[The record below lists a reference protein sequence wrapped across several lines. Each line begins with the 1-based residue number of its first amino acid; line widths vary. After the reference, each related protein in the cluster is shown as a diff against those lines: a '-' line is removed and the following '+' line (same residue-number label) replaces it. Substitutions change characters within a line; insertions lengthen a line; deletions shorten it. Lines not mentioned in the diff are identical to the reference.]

1 MAKTQTRFVC
11 QNCGEASPRWL
22 GQCPHCHS
30 WNTLS
35 EEIVLPK
42 AKTPQAAAAR
52 GATGTLAFAPISARP
67 EAVARMPVGIA
78 ELDRVLGGGLV
89 PGAAVLLGGEPGVG
103 KSTLL
108 LQAADRL
115 ARQGR
120 PVFYVS
126 GEESEQQIRLRAAR
140 LGLGDSAV
148 RLASGNDAAAV
159 AMAIF
164 AAGDGSVAIVDSIQ
178 TMSVSS
184 LDSAPG
190 SVAQIRASTDQIV
203 RAAKAQEIPVVLVG
217 HVTKEGG
224 LAGPKVLEHAVDAV
238 LLFEGDRGLS
248 HRLIRAVKNRYG
260 ATDEV
265 GVFEMGEQGLREVA
279 NPSALFLSDGR
290 GEVAG
295 SAVFPAIEG
304 TRPLLVEVQALVNP
318 VQGTPRRAVVGWD
331 GARLAMILAVLE
343 ARCGVMLGDK
353 DVYLNVVG
361 GLRIAE
367 PAADLAAAAA
377 IASAAIGIPLPATSV
392 AFGEIG
398 LAGEIRPVGQMELR
412 LREAAKLGFTSATC
426 APPRGPTPRGIQVD
440 PIRRLDMLVH
450 ALLRKA
456 REAKGRG

>member
-1 MAKTQTRFVC
+1 MAKAQTRFVC
-11 QNCGEASPRWL
+11 QNCGETSARWL
-22 GQCPHCHS
+22 GQCPHCQA
-30 WNTLS
+30 WNTLQ
-35 EEIVLPK
+35 EEIVIPARK
-42 AKTPQAAAAR
+42 GGVKTTAAR
-52 GATGTLAFAPISARP
+52 GATGTLSFVPISART
-67 EAVARMPVGIA
+67 EVLARLPIGIG

-89 PGAAVLLGGEPGVG
+89 PGAAILLGGEPGVG
-103 KSTLL
+103 KSTLV

-120 PVFYVS
+120 EVLYVS

-140 LGLGDSAV
+140 LGLGNSAV
-148 RLASGNDAAAV
+148 RLASGNDAVAV
-159 AMAIF
+159 AMAIV
-164 AAGDGSVAIVDSIQ
+164 AAAPGSVVIVDSIQ
-178 TMSVSS
+178 TMSVAS
-184 LDSAPG
+184 LESAPG
-190 SVAQIRASTDQIV
+190 SAAQIRASTDQIV
-203 RAAKAQEIPVVLVG
+203 RAAKTQEIPVILVG

-224 LAGPKVLEHAVDAV
+224 LAGPKVLEHAVDTV

-265 GVFEMGEQGLREVA
+265 GVFAMGEQGLREIA

-304 TRPLLVEVQALVNP
+304 TRPLLVEIQALVNP

-377 IASAAIGIPLPATSV
+377 IASAAIGIALPPGLV
-392 AFGEIG
+392 AFGEVG

-412 LREAAKLGFTSATC
+412 LREAAKLGFTAATC
-426 APPRGPTPRGIQVD
+426 APPPGPIPGGIQVD
-440 PIRRLDMLVH
+440 PIRRLDALVR
-450 ALLRKA
+450 ALLKA
-456 REAKGRG
+456 SNNRR

>member
-11 QNCGEASPRWL
+11 QDCGETAARWL
-22 GQCPHCHS
+22 GQCPHCQA
-30 WNTLS
+30 WNTLQ
-35 EEIVLPK
+35 EEIVAPVRRGVK
-42 AKTPQAAAAR
+42 AAAAR
-52 GATGTLAFAPISARP
+52 GATCTLSFAPISACT
-67 EAVARMPVGIA
+67 EAVERLPIGIG

-89 PGAAVLLGGEPGVG
+89 PGAAILLGGEPGVG

-120 PVFYVS
+120 DVLYVS

-140 LGLGDSAV
+140 LGLANSAV

-164 AAGDGSVAIVDSIQ
+164 VAAPKSVVIVDSIQ
-178 TMSVSS
+178 TMSVASFEG
-184 LDSAPG
+184 APG
-190 SVAQIRASTDQIV
+190 SVAQIRAATDQIV
-203 RAAKAQEIPVVLVG
+203 RAAKIQEIPVVMVG

-265 GVFEMGEQGLREVA
+265 GVFEMGEQGLREIA

-304 TRPLLVEVQALVNP
+304 TRPLLVEIQALVNP

-343 ARCGVMLGDK
+343 ARCGVVLGDK

-377 IASAAIGIPLPATSV
+377 IASATIGVALPAGSV
-392 AFGEIG
+392 AFGEVG

-412 LREAAKLGFTSATC
+412 LREAAKLGFTTATC
-426 APPRGPTPRGIQVD
+426 APPRGPVPSGIQVD
-440 PIRRLDMLVH
+440 PIRRLDTLVRT
-450 ALLRKA
+450 LLKA
-456 REAKGRG
+456 VKNQR

>member
-11 QNCGEASPRWL
+11 QDCGEASARWL
-22 GQCPHCHS
+22 GQCPHCQA
-30 WNTLS
+30 WNTLQ
-35 EEIVLPK
+35 EEIVVPAQRGIK
-42 AKTPQAAAAR
+42 AAVAR
-52 GATGTLAFAPISARP
+52 GATGTLSFAPISART
-67 EAVARMPVGIA
+67 EAVARLSVGID

-89 PGAAVLLGGEPGVG
+89 PGAAILLGGEPGVG

-120 PVFYVS
+120 EVLYVS

-140 LGLGDSAV
+140 LGLGDSPV

-159 AMAIF
+159 AMAIC
-164 AAGDGSVAIVDSIQ
+164 AAAPSSVVIVDSIQ
-178 TMSVSS
+178 TMSVAS
-184 LDSAPG
+184 LESAPG

-203 RAAKAQEIPVVLVG
+203 RVAKTQEIPVILVG

-304 TRPLLVEVQALVNP
+304 TRPLLVEIQALVNP

-343 ARCGVMLGDK
+343 ARCGVALGDK

-377 IASAAIGIPLPATSV
+377 IASAAIGVALPTGSV
-392 AFGEIG
+392 AFGEVG

-412 LREAAKLGFTSATC
+412 LREASKLGFTAATC
-426 APPRGPTPRGIQVD
+426 APPRGPVPGGIQVD
-440 PIRRLDMLVH
+440 PIRRLDALVR
-450 ALLRKA
+450 ALLR
-456 REAKGRG
+456 EAKNLR

>member
-1 MAKTQTRFVC
+1 MAKTHTRFVC

-22 GQCPHCHS
+22 GQCPHCQA
-30 WNTLS
+30 WNTLH
-35 EEIVLPK
+35 EEIVTPK
-42 AKTPQAAAAR
+42 AKTTHVVAR
-52 GATGTLAFAPISARP
+52 GATGALVFSPISARG
-67 EAVARMPVGIA
+67 ETVTRLPVGIG

-89 PGAAVLLGGEPGVG
+89 PGTAILLGGEPGIG

-115 ARQGR
+115 ATQGR
-120 PVFYVS
+120 EVFYVS

-140 LGLGDSAV
+140 LGLGGSPV
-148 RLASGNDAAAV
+148 RLASGNDATAV

-164 AAGDGSVAIVDSIQ
+164 SARPESVVIVDSIQ
-178 TMSVSS
+178 TMSVAS
-184 LDSAPG
+184 LESAPG

-203 RAAKAQEIPVVLVG
+203 RAAKAQEIPVILVG
-217 HVTKEGG
+217 HVTKEGS
-224 LAGPKVLEHAVDAV
+224 LAGPKILEHAVDAV

-260 ATDEV
+260 ATNEV

-279 NPSALFLSDGR
+279 NPSALFLSEDR
-290 GEVAG
+290 GEVSG

-304 TRPLLVEVQALVNP
+304 TRPLLVEIQALVNP

-331 GARLAMILAVLE
+331 GARLAMIIAVLE
-343 ARCGVMLGDK
+343 ARCGVSLGDK

-361 GLRIAE
+361 GMRISE

-377 IASAAIGIPLPATSV
+377 IASAAIGVPLPATSV

-398 LAGEIRPVGQMELR
+398 LAGEIRPVGQMEQR

-426 APPRGPTPRGIQVD
+426 APLRGPIPSKIQVD
-440 PIRRLDMLVH
+440 PVRRLDMLVR
-450 ALLRKA
+450 ALR
-456 REAKGRG
+456 RQAKDRC

>member
-1 MAKTQTRFVC
+1 MAKTYTRFVC

-22 GQCPHCHS
+22 GQCPHCQA
-30 WNTLS
+30 WNTLQ
-35 EEIVLPK
+35 EEIVTPK
-42 AKTPQAAAAR
+42 AKTTHAAAR
-52 GATGTLAFAPISARP
+52 GATGVLVFSPISARG
-67 EAVARMPVGIA
+67 ETIARLPVGIG

-89 PGAAVLLGGEPGVG
+89 PGAAILLGGEPGIG

-115 ARQGR
+115 ASQGR
-120 PVFYVS
+120 EVLYVS

-140 LGLGDSAV
+140 LGLGGSPV

-164 AAGDGSVAIVDSIQ
+164 AARPESVVIVDSIQ
-178 TMSVSS
+178 TMSVAS
-184 LDSAPG
+184 LESAPG

-203 RAAKAQEIPVVLVG
+203 RAAKAQEIPVILVG
-217 HVTKEGG
+217 HVTKEGS
-224 LAGPKVLEHAVDAV
+224 LAGPKILEHAVDAV

-279 NPSALFLSDGR
+279 NPSALFLSEDR
-290 GEVAG
+290 GEVSG

-304 TRPLLVEVQALVNP
+304 TRPLLVEIQALVNP

-331 GARLAMILAVLE
+331 GARLAMIIAVLE
-343 ARCGVMLGDK
+343 ARCGVSLGDK

-361 GLRIAE
+361 GMRISE

-377 IASAAIGIPLPATSV
+377 IASAAIGVPLPATSV

-398 LAGEIRPVGQMELR
+398 LAGEIRPVGQMEQR

-426 APPRGPTPRGIQVD
+426 APLRGPIPGKIQVD
-440 PIRRLDMLVH
+440 PIRRLDMLVR
-450 ALLRKA
+450 ALR
-456 REAKGRG
+456 RQAKDRR

>member
-1 MAKTQTRFVC
+1 MAKAQTRFVC
-11 QNCGEASPRWL
+11 QNCGETSARWL
-22 GQCPHCHS
+22 GQCPHCQA
-30 WNTLS
+30 WNTLQ
-35 EEIVLPK
+35 EEIVIPARK
-42 AKTPQAAAAR
+42 GGVKTTAAR
-52 GATGTLAFAPISARP
+52 GATGTLSFVPISAHT
-67 EAVARMPVGIA
+67 EVLARLPIGIG

-89 PGAAVLLGGEPGVG
+89 PGAAILLGGEPGVG
-103 KSTLL
+103 KSTLV

-120 PVFYVS
+120 EVLYVS

-140 LGLGDSAV
+140 LGLGNSAV
-148 RLASGNDAAAV
+148 RLASGNDAVAV
-159 AMAIF
+159 AMAIV
-164 AAGDGSVAIVDSIQ
+164 AAAPGSVVIVDSIQ
-178 TMSVSS
+178 TMSVAS
-184 LDSAPG
+184 LESAPG
-190 SVAQIRASTDQIV
+190 SAAQIRASTDQIV
-203 RAAKAQEIPVVLVG
+203 RAAKTQEIPVILVG

-224 LAGPKVLEHAVDAV
+224 LAGPKVLEHAVDTV

-265 GVFEMGEQGLREVA
+265 GVFAMGEQGLREIA

-304 TRPLLVEVQALVNP
+304 TRPLLVEIQALVNP

-377 IASAAIGIPLPATSV
+377 IASAAIGIALPPGLV
-392 AFGEIG
+392 AFGEVG

-412 LREAAKLGFTSATC
+412 LREAAKLGFTAATC
-426 APPRGPTPRGIQVD
+426 APPPGPIPGGIQVD
-440 PIRRLDMLVH
+440 PIRRLDALVR
-450 ALLRKA
+450 ALLKA
-456 REAKGRG
+456 SNNRR